1 MAREGKCEKGG
12 EWEDEDTGWEEM
24 MVWMLNGGDMIC
36 QCKCTEDGEFFAIIS
51 MGSHMIFCHGLHTQE
66 KIVRGKC

>member
-12 EWEDEDTGWEEM
+12 EWEDEDTGWEEA

-36 QCKCTEDGEFFAIIS
+36 QCKCTEDGGFFAMVYTHKRKLCVESVDNRII
-51 MGSHMIFCHGLHTQE
+51 MF
-66 KIVRGKC
+66 